1 MQHCPASKDAG
12 LFVMPHSAAVKPTR
26 KAPRNK
32 TLVQEQFDKPAA
44 TYLTSTP
51 HTLGKNLER
60 LVALTSP
67 QKTWRPVAA
76 HT

>member
-1 MQHCPASKDAG
+1 MCRAFSYASSP
-12 LFVMPHSAAVKPTR
+12 VVKPTR

-32 TLVQEQFDKPAA
+32 TLVQEQFGKTDA

-51 HTLGKNLER
+51 HALGKSLER
-60 LVALTSP
+60 LAALISP
-67 QKTWRPVAA
+67 QKTWRAGAA